1 MKKETKK
8 RIENLILL
16 ITVILTLGF
25 LGYWIFFRKG
35 PHFVFYP
42 DFGIQIP
49 VRYTVHGIDV
59 SHHNDVIN
67 WQQVKAMQ
75 VKEISLSFCYIK
87 ATEGVKDEDELFER
101 NWKKTKE
108 VGIPRGAYH
117 FFLPQKSGKAQAENF
132 MNSVELESGDL
143 PPVLDIEETYGVR
156 TPDIKKG
163 VKEWLYTIE
172 AYYHVKPIIYTN
184 VDYYKNFLGK
194 DFDEYP
200 LWVAHYL
207 QSERPRIE
215 REWTFWQHNEAGKVN
230 GILPGV
236 DFNVFNGD
244 STAFKLLLKQ

>member
-1 MKKETKK
+1 LKKATKK
-8 RIENLILL
+8 RIENIILSL
-16 ITVILTLGF
+16 VVVLTLAGSAF
-25 LGYWIFFRKG
+25 WIWTFEH

-49 VRYTVHGIDV
+49 VKFTVHGIDV

-75 VKEISLSFCYIK
+75 VKNINLSFCFIK
-87 ATEGVKDEDELFER
+87 ATEGVQDEDELFER
-101 NWKKTKE
+101 NWKKAKE
-108 VGIPRGAYH
+108 VGMVRGAYH

-132 MNSVELESGDL
+132 MNSVLLESGDL

-156 TPDIKKG
+156 TPDIRKR
-163 VKEWLYTIE
+163 VKEWLYTVE

-194 DFDEYP
+194 DFDVYP

-207 QSERPRIE
+207 QAEKPRIE
-215 REWTFWQHNEAGKVN
+215 RDWIFWQHNEAGKVN

-244 STAFKLLLKQ
+244 SVAFKALLKQ